1 MELQKDRFRLDG
13 KTALIT
19 GGASGIGLATATAF
33 ANSGAAVALADI
45 NADTLAAAVTQ
56 LRDSGQQVSS
66 VAMDVSDEDSVVQ
79 GIAQVQEELG
89 ALEILVNSAGTG
101 ARMEATELP
110 LSRWQQVMDVNL
122 TGTFLCSREAAKGM
136 LESDIV
142 SLAILIAKLKQ
153 IDPNNS

>member
-79 GIAQVQEELG
+79 GIAQVH
-89 ALEILVNSAGTG
+89 
-101 ARMEATELP
+101 
-110 LSRWQQVMDVNL
+110 
-122 TGTFLCSREAAKGM
+122 C
-136 LESDIV
+136 
-142 SLAILIAKLKQ
+142 
-153 IDPNNS
+153 